1 MDTVFV
7 SPEELLLELL
17 VATSLLVVVSSFGFS
32 VSISKMEGSLVD
44 GVVIFSKT
52 MGVNG
57 VDSVGEI
64 IPPNPP
70 L

>member
-17 VATSLLVVVSSFGFS
+17 VAASLLVVVSSFGFS

-44 GVVIFSKT
+44 DLVIFSKT

-64 IPPNPP
+64 IPPSPP